1 MTSTCAVRDPST
13 PPWQRAPRR
22 GVSHR
27 ALHRPSACL
36 TLGIALFGSVL
47 FGAAVTGR
55 ATPAA
60 AEPLVTE
67 GIGTSSCARLAADL
81 NPAEGLA
88 NPVNLMLYAWVQ
100 GYVSAANIALLE
112 DNAKHIDLSA
122 LDDGTVLNLVLGYCK
137 ANPDKKPI
145 AAIDELIR
153 KAAKIKTRWESG
165 TVEWAE

>member
-1 MTSTCAVRDPST
+1 LAHL
-13 PPWQRAPRR
+13 A
-22 GVSHR
+22 
-27 ALHRPSACL
+27 
-36 TLGIALFGSVL
+36 LGIALCCGAL
-47 FGAAVTGR
+47 CGAAVTG
-55 ATPAA
+55 AGTPAA
-60 AEPLVTE
+60 AEPLVTQ
-67 GIGTSSCARLAADL
+67 GIGTSSCSRLAADL

-112 DNAKHIDLSA
+112 DDAKHIDLSA

-153 KAAKIKTRWESG
+153 KSMKIKTRWESG

>member
-13 PPWQRAPRR
+13 PSWQRAPRC
-22 GVSHR
+22 GVPHR
-27 ALHRPSACL
+27 ALACL
-36 TLGIALFGSVL
+36 ALGIALV
-47 FGAAVTGR
+47 GATLTG
-55 ATPAA
+55 AGTSAA
-60 AEPLVTE
+60 GEPLVTQ
-67 GIGTSSCARLAADL
+67 GIGTSSCALVAADL

-88 NPVNLMLYAWVQ
+88 NPVNLMLFAWVQ

-112 DNAKHIDLSA
+112 DDAKHIDLSA
-122 LDDGTVLNLVLGYCK
+122 LDDGKVLNLVLGYCK

-153 KAAKIKTRWESG
+153 KSAKIKTKWESG

>member
-1 MTSTCAVRDPST
+1 MTSTCAVRELST
-13 PPWQRAPRR
+13 PSWQKTPRR
-22 GVSHR
+22 GVPHR
-27 ALHRPSACL
+27 SLHRTLARL
-36 TLGIALFGSVL
+36 TLGIALFGAAPT
-47 FGAAVTGR
+47 GAG
-55 ATPAA
+55 TPAA
-60 AEPLVTE
+60 AEPLVTQ
-67 GIGTSSCARLAADL
+67 GIGTSSCALIAADI

-88 NPVNLMLYAWVQ
+88 NPVNLTLYAWVQ

-112 DNAKHIDLSA
+112 DDAKHVDLSA

-153 KAAKIKTRWESG
+153 RSAKIKTRWQSG